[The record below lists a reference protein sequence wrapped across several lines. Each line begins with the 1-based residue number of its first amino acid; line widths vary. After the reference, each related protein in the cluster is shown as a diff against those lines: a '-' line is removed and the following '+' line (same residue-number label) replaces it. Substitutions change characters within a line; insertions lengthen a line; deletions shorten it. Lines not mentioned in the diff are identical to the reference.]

1 MTLSR
6 PIFLVSLAL
15 IAAPVSAQ
23 SLTLGSGDNITV
35 SNVGTFGT
43 LDGAPISNS
52 TTEYEAPGPTFGNND
67 IAVLVGG
74 TAAFNLTGG
83 SLAAVEEQG
92 TALELTGSGP
102 VTISSG
108 GIYGGHGV
116 GLDAAGTGAVLVS
129 GGTFSNVHDGVSLVV
144 TKGSTVQVTGG
155 LFQFNDYPG
164 QAYPTVIFVAGTLNL
179 FSFNDSPFL
188 INGVAMNN
196 TSLTNI
202 PQNESGNTISG
213 TLANG
218 DKLNTFF
225 TDYGIIN
232 LNPGVPAAVPEAST
246 TVSFGLLFALG
257 LGGACI
263 AKKRQCAQSTLSSK
277 AADQA

>member
-6 PIFLVSLAL
+6 TLLLVGLAL
-15 IAAPVSAQ
+15 AAAPVSAQ
-23 SLTLGSGDNITV
+23 SLTLGSGDTITV
-35 SNVGTFGT
+35 SSAGTVGTIGGT
-43 LDGAPISNS
+43 PVSNS
-52 TTEYEAPGPTFGNND
+52 TTHYSAPPPGTGSSNS
-67 IAVLVGG
+67 AVFVGG
-74 TAAFNLTGG
+74 TAAFNLSGG
-83 SLAAVEEQG
+83 SLASVDEQG
-92 TALELTGSGP
+92 IALNITGSGP
-102 VTISSG
+102 VTVSG
-108 GIYGGHGV
+108 GAIYGGHGV
-116 GLDAAGTGAVLVS
+116 GLEAAGTGAVLIS

-144 TKGSTVQVTGG
+144 NKGSTVQVTGG
-155 LFQFNDYPG
+155 LFQFQDFLP
-164 QAYPTVIFVAGTLNL
+164 QPYPTVIYVAGTLNL

-202 PQNESGNTISG
+202 PQNDSGNTISG

-257 LGGACI
+257 LGGVCI
-263 AKKRQCAQSTLSSK
+263 AKKRKSAQSML
-277 AADQA
+277 